1 MNHRPA
7 TLLHE
12 DLSPLRDER
21 TRAIDCVIVRENT
34 EGLYTDIGG
43 VLRGDTEHETA
54 MDVDVSTYMGVS
66 RIMEYAYSIARRGV
80 CMVDK
85 SNAVRHGGRVWQ
97 RAFKEAAARNP
108 GIRSTHLYVD
118 AAAMRFVSDPS
129 EFDVIVTN
137 NSYGDILS
145 DLAAMLA
152 GGLGNAASANIN
164 PVTGFGLYEP
174 VHGSAPDIAGQG
186 IGNPFGAIL
195 SSALMLEHLGWPHEA
210 DALRRAV
217 GTAIALGQVTPDLG
231 GSLGTKEAG
240 EAVRSALAAG

>member
-1 MNHRPA
+1 M
-7 TLLHE
+7 
-12 DLSPLRDER
+12 
-21 TRAIDCVIVRENT
+21 
-34 EGLYTDIGG
+34 
-43 VLRGDTEHETA
+43 
-54 MDVDVSTYMGVS
+54 
-66 RIMEYAYSIARRGV
+66 
-80 CMVDK
+80 
-85 SNAVRHGGRVWQ
+85 WQ

-174 VHGSAPDIAGQG
+174 VHGSAPDIAGKG

-195 SSALMLEHLGWPHEA
+195 SSALMLEHLGWAHEA

-217 GTAIALGQVTPDLG
+217 GTAIAEGQVTPDLG
-231 GSLGTKEAG
+231 GPLGTKEAG
-240 EAVRSALAAG
+240 EAVRKALAAR